1 MDLIIQL
8 ERDEPQVRWETFH
21 YFVPLSIAFVVGTI
35 FPSTMSATF
44 GFGFS
49 DVDLAEGPFEALD
62 AVKEALQMTR

>member
-1 MDLIIQL
+1 M
-8 ERDEPQVRWETFH
+8 
-21 YFVPLSIAFVVGTI
+21 PLSMAFVVDTI

-62 AVKEALQMTR
+62 SVKEALQMTR